1 MISAK
6 EFHQQIES
14 LAVSLAFDGQHV
26 FANLSVSFQNLKKKK
41 KHFQLEF
48 PLEKIRRNRERELVS
63 KRAQV
68 LPGKCVPARVSGA
81 KVRQIWRARPDSA
94 TGCTAARL

>member
-26 FANLSVSFQNLKKKK
+26 FANLSVPFQNLKK
-41 KHFQLEF
+41 HFQLKF

-63 KRAQV
+63 KGAQV